1 MKISLLSQNLG
12 NNDVDQIIHYN
23 NPAKTLNANP
33 RVNNANNL
41 PTVEDPDIYVEFT
54 QEDKRPLPR
63 PLDVI
68 EPLIPIQS
76 SLGKSYSM
84 IGIESL
90 NQKAVK
96 GNVITK
102 VYVQSDNRNLFVYG
116 RGHLDIKMEKGV
128 IKGPLAN
135 IIGAFKP
142 VTKGATWIKVKNI
155 DTNDSYLFVNMHLPI
170 DTGKWAMGEKNRTLG
185 NMYRIESFK
194 RIVSK
199 IHEIYGNDP
208 NLKIIIG
215 GDLNFRNIDDQDQLT
230 ALLKDKNFTNNIP
243 YTFSELSKNKGATCK
258 YLTTCSFNRTNREA
272 CLDIKRAPS
281 RCDRFLTNAWR
292 KINKFNMVFKNFV
305 LDPIYDHNAVYLSF
319 EETKEITKRP
329 KIVTNGLPFN
339 SYQAPPISP
348 DTPPISPH
356 TPLNSNTPLNSPRTP
371 GGRRRTLR
379 KNSKKRRSL
388 RKAYLKRRTL
398 KKAYH

>member
-1 MKISLLSQNLG
+1 
-12 NNDVDQIIHYN
+12 
-23 NPAKTLNANP
+23 
-33 RVNNANNL
+33 
-41 PTVEDPDIYVEFT
+41 
-54 QEDKRPLPR
+54 
-63 PLDVI
+63 
-68 EPLIPIQS
+68 
-76 SLGKSYSM
+76 M

-116 RGHLDIKMEKGV
+116 QGHLDIKMEKGI

-215 GDLNFRNIDDQDQLT
+215 GDLNFRNIDGQDQLT
-230 ALLKDKNFTNNIP
+230 ALLKEIHFNSEVP
-243 YTFSELSKNKGATCK
+243 YKFSELSKNKGATCK
-258 YLTTCSFNRTNREA
+258 YLTTCSFNRTNNKD

-319 EETKEITKRP
+319 EIEENTKRP
-329 KIVTNGLPFN
+329 TIVTNGLTLN
-339 SYQAPPISP
+339 SYQAPPISAH
-348 DTPPISPH
+348 TPPISAH
-356 TPLNSNTPLNSPRTP
+356 TPLNSPQTPPNSPRTPTP

-379 KNSKKRRSL
+379 KNIK
-388 RKAYLKRRTL
+388 KRRTL

>member
-12 NNDVDQIIHYN
+12 NNDVYEINPII
-23 NPAKTLNANP
+23 PAKTLTANP
-33 RVNNANNL
+33 RVNNANKL
-41 PTVEDPDIYVEFT
+41 PTVIDPDIHVEFT
-54 QEDKRPLPR
+54 QEDKRPL
-63 PLDVI
+63 DVM
-68 EPLIPIQS
+68 EPLIPIQTS
-76 SLGKSYSM
+76 SGTSYIM
-84 IGIESL
+84 IGTESL
-90 NQKAVK
+90 NKKAVK

-102 VYVQSDNRNLFVYG
+102 VYVRSDNRNLFVHG
-116 RGHLDIKMEKGV
+116 RGQLDIKMEKGI

-142 VTKGATWIKVKNI
+142 VTKGATWIKVTNT
-155 DTNDSYLFVNMHLPI
+155 DTNESYLFVNMHLPI
-170 DTGKWAMGEKNRTLG
+170 DTGKWAIGEKNRTLG

-194 RIVSK
+194 RIVSR
-199 IHEIYGNDP
+199 IHEIYGMDP
-208 NLKIIIG
+208 NLKIIMG

-243 YTFSELSKNKGATCK
+243 YTLSELSKDKGATCK
-258 YLTTCSFNRTNREA
+258 YLTTCSFNRTGKQD
-272 CLDIKRAPS
+272 CLDTKRAPS
-281 RCDRFLTNAWR
+281 RCDRFLTNAR
-292 KINKFNMVFKNFV
+292 NIKDNMVFKNFV